1 MKITI
6 DLSDDLLIEAK
17 SIAAWRRISLKAMV
31 EHALR
36 REIEPAAPHKNSNF
50 VRGEDGVLR
59 LPHRGARVTTE
70 LVRQLMDEE
79 GI

>member
-1 MKITI
+1 
-6 DLSDDLLIEAK
+6 
-17 SIAAWRRISLKAMV
+17 MV

-36 REIEPAAPHKNSNF
+36 REIEPAAPLQNTPF

-59 LPHRGARVTTE
+59 LPRRGARVTTG

>member
-1 MKITI
+1 MKTTL
-6 DLSDDLLIEAK
+6 DLPDDLLIEAK
-17 SIAAWRRISLKAMV
+17 TVAARRRISLKAMV
-31 EHALR
+31 EHALL
-36 REIEPAAPHKNSNF
+36 REIEPTTPQHDTPF

>member
-6 DLSDDLLIEAK
+6 DLPDDLLIEAK
-17 SIAAWRRISLKAMV
+17 SIAARRRISLKAMV
-31 EHALR
+31 EYALR
-36 REIEPAAPHKNSNF
+36 REIEPAAPQLNSTF
-50 VRGEDGVLR
+50 VRGANGVLR
-59 LPHRGARVTTE
+59 LPHCGARVTTE